1 MNLRKEEGCLAVDME
16 CSAFCAVAKILLG
29 VVNMENFIEI
39 KDLKREFIVTKGWVN
54 RKKEVVKAVD
64 GITFE
69 VKKGEIFGL
78 LGQNGA
84 GKTTIIKMLITL
96 LAPTSGT
103 CKVLGYN
110 TYGEEKKFRDRINF
124 IFGGEMGVYRR
135 LSARDNLKYFA
146 NLYYMD
152 KDKMEKQI
160 EKLLELVDLKDK
172 ADVLVETF
180 SKGMIQRLQIA
191 RGLINDP
198 DIIFMDEPTIGLDP
212 FGAKLLRD
220 IIRKLKA
227 DSKTIMLTTH
237 YLYEADELCDRIA
250 IINNGHLIALGT
262 PQELRNI
269 VSEKNSIELVLEE
282 ASIKILKKIESIE
295 NVHSVEKI
303 DVDKGVKLIIR
314 HLGNQDINGMIL
326 TSVHGSKILSFNQ
339 NEITLEDVYIK
350 LVEDSR

>member
-1 MNLRKEEGCLAVDME
+1 MQNV
-16 CSAFCAVAKILLG
+16 
-29 VVNMENFIEI
+29 IEL
-39 KDLKREFIVTKGWVN
+39 KDLKREFVVTKGWIK
-54 RKKEVVKAVD
+54 RKKEIVKAVD
-64 GITFE
+64 GISFE

-96 LAPTSGT
+96 LAPSSGT

-110 TYGEEKKFRDRINF
+110 AYGEEKKFRDKINF

-152 KDKMEKQI
+152 EEKANKQI
-160 EKLLELVDLKDK
+160 DKLLELVNLKEK

-180 SKGMIQRLQIA
+180 SKGMVQRLQIA

-212 FGAKLLRD
+212 FGAKILRE
-220 IIRKLKA
+220 IIRKLK
-227 DSKTIMLTTH
+227 SEGKTILLTTH

-250 IINNGHLIALGT
+250 IINNGHLVALGT
-262 PQELRNI
+262 PQELRSVISGTSTIEIVLDRLDDEVLGNI
-269 VSEKNSIELVLEE
+269 EKLQGVC
-282 ASIKILKKIESIE
+282 
-295 NVHSVEKI
+295 SVEKT
-303 DVDKGVKLIIR
+303 DAEKGVKLTIKYLDSEDIS
-314 HLGNQDINGMIL
+314 GNILNSLNGL
-326 TSVHGSKILSFNQ
+326 KIMSFNRKDL
-339 NEITLEDVYIK
+339 TLEDVYIK
-350 LVEDSR
+350 LVEASR

>member
-1 MNLRKEEGCLAVDME
+1 
-16 CSAFCAVAKILLG
+16 
-29 VVNMENFIEI
+29 MENIIEV
-39 KDLKREFIVTKGWVN
+39 KDLEREFITKKGWIK
-54 RKKEVVKAVD
+54 RQKEVVKAVD
-64 GITFE
+64 GISFE

-110 TYGEEKKFRDRINF
+110 TYGEEKMFRDKINF

-135 LSARDNLKYFA
+135 LSARDNLRYFA
-146 NLYYMD
+146 NLYYID
-152 KDKMEKQI
+152 KDKADKQI

-191 RGLINDP
+191 RGLVNDP
-198 DIIFMDEPTIGLDP
+198 EIIFMDEPTIGLDP
-212 FGAKLLRD
+212 FGARILRD
-220 IIRKLKA
+220 VIRKLK
-227 DSKTIMLTTH
+227 DDGKTIMLTTH

-250 IINNGHLIALGT
+250 IINNGQLVALGT

-269 VSEKNSIELVLEE
+269 VSGMNSLELVLEE
-282 ASIKILKKIESIE
+282 LSDKTIKEIESYE

-303 DVDKGVKLIIR
+303 DINKGVKIIIR
-314 HLGNQDINGMIL
+314 YLGNQDISGMIL
-326 TSVHGSKILSFNQ
+326 TSFQGSKILSFNQ
-339 NEITLEDVYIK
+339 NQLTLEDVYIK
-350 LVEDSR
+350 LVEGSL